1 LANPSDISWQDKLS
15 RSMRRADFESAEDLC
30 FEQLLEEPDNVLC
43 LTALGQI
50 AHKRGDLSD
59 AIILYGKAILSSP
72 DLIEPRLLLAR
83 ALLDSGEIPAA
94 GSCLVDALSLDET
107 HIEARSL
114 LADQTL
120 RSGNIE
126 VAAEIYVALF
136 EEQVRDKGVL
146 EGLGNAYRMLGRRE
160 KAIEIYQLWAELY
173 PSDGN
178 AWWSL
183 ANLKN
188 YTFSLS
194 EVQKMESHLVAGAS
208 TEAQMRFALGV
219 AWENKESFQT
229 AFKYYE
235 EANRLTH
242 RIELFDSDA
251 HDELIDRL
259 FAFKWEAGNATYS
272 SAIPIFVVG
281 MPRSG
286 TTLIEQILASHS
298 EVVGLGELSILG
310 DLVAELELSGNHYP
324 DLLLSLDHAEIEKI
338 GRRYLQSSG
347 VTSGFFVDKM
357 PNNFLLIGLI
367 RLILPQA
374 KIVHA
379 RRLPIATCFSCF
391 KQRFGLGQA
400 YTYDLACLVRYY
412 SQYSKLMD
420 FWEQCYSGSIHHLD
434 YESLVLESEEEI
446 KSLLDFCDLSFETAC
461 FDFSSTDRIINSASS
476 EQVREPLYRNSLE
489 HWRNFEPF
497 LRPFI
502 EALSDSKE
510 AISDSR

>member
-1 LANPSDISWQDKLS
+1 
-15 RSMRRADFESAEDLC
+15 
-30 FEQLLEEPDNVLC
+30 
-43 LTALGQI
+43 
-50 AHKRGDLSD
+50 
-59 AIILYGKAILSSP
+59 
-72 DLIEPRLLLAR
+72 
-83 ALLDSGEIPAA
+83 
-94 GSCLVDALSLDET
+94 
-107 HIEARSL
+107 
-114 LADQTL
+114 
-120 RSGNIE
+120 
-126 VAAEIYVALF
+126 
-136 EEQVRDKGVL
+136 
-146 EGLGNAYRMLGRRE
+146 
-160 KAIEIYQLWAELY
+160 
-173 PSDGN
+173 
-178 AWWSL
+178 
-183 ANLKN
+183 
-188 YTFSLS
+188 
-194 EVQKMESHLVAGAS
+194 
-208 TEAQMRFALGV
+208 
-219 AWENKESFQT
+219 
-229 AFKYYE
+229 
-235 EANRLTH
+235 
-242 RIELFDSDA
+242 
-251 HDELIDRL
+251 
-259 FAFKWEAGNATYS
+259 
-272 SAIPIFVVG
+272 